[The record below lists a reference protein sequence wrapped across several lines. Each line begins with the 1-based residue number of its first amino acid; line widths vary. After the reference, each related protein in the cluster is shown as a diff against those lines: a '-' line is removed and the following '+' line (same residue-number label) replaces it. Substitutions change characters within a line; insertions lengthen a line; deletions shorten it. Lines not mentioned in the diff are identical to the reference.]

1 MLGRVFAIA
10 MNTYR
15 EAVRARVLFGLLAA
29 ALAVSAYS
37 LVVASMSIRW
47 RLSLSTCSA
56 RSWVRRS
63 SPTTTEEEQLSTWRA
78 DSVPQG
84 DRVQPPAFA

>member
-29 ALAVSAYS
+29 SAAARRPKSTRARTAS
-37 LVVASMSIRW
+37 LYVFIAMAKTLPSI
-47 RLSLSTCSA
+47 
-56 RSWVRRS
+56 
-63 SPTTTEEEQLSTWRA
+63 
-78 DSVPQG
+78 G
-84 DRVQPPAFA
+84 

>member
-37 LVVASMSIRW
+37 IVIASM
-47 RLSLSTCSA
+47 A
-56 RSWVRRS
+56 RSF
-63 SPTTTEEEQLSTWRA
+63 
-78 DSVPQG
+78 
-84 DRVQPPAFA
+84 AFAA